1 MKFATIDLCDP
12 DGDRE
17 HLKQVIKQ
25 GVFYVK
31 ISGVDNQY
39 VSTIE

>member
-12 DGDRE
+12 DGARE
-17 HLKQVIKQ
+17 HLKQVRKQ

-31 ISGVDNQY
+31 TSGVNDQY
-39 VSTIE
+39 VSTVE